1 VERIHKQARPPEAD
15 AGRVADDYDRI
26 ADEYAKRIYDELDGK
41 PFDRELLAALHAAG
55 FAIEQIA
62 SRARYAA
69 VEVETSRLYVRAVAR
84 PATELR
90 GHSYKPVATSR

>member
-41 PFDRELLAALHAAG
+41 PFDRELQGGAAG
-55 FAIEQIA
+55 RRLRD
-62 SRARYAA
+62 RAD
-69 VEVETSRLYVRAVAR
+69 RLSSA
-84 PATELR
+84 LR
-90 GHSYKPVATSR
+90 GRRGRDEPALRDSGRTTGDGG